1 MTEKEKGLIKEVIT
15 NFNFKLV
22 RDVMLS
28 LKWNWY
34 RNGKKSVPTIKELKE
49 EAKFILEESIIN
61 NMSYTCGGLYSSY
74 HDGELGLKFVLESY
88 DTYEG

>member
-1 MTEKEKGLIKEVIT
+1 MTEQEKGLIKEVIT

-34 RNGKKSVPTIKELKE
+34 RNGKNL
-49 EAKFILEESIIN
+49 FL
-61 NMSYTCGGLYSSY
+61 
-74 HDGELGLKFVLESY
+74 VLRN
-88 DTYEG
+88 